1 MAQPQLLL
9 YSRQGCCLCEGLE
22 ERLRALPGV
31 TGLEVMDVDRDPA
44 LQQRYGLT
52 ELGPEDAVLEAI
64 GVKRGAKIRG
74 GAVQM
79 HKAAEALLI
88 DPVVNSTDRDLAVLQ
103 QLGLTLALALDTL
116 VFTSALRSGTAL
128 AVAAGGGFLCGL
140 ALNYA
145 LSTRLVFSQHRLA
158 DRRLEFVGFALIGV
172 AGLILTEIT
181 LWVTMVQLG
190 LMPLPAKLISAGV
203 TFLSN
208 FFLRKWLLF
217 TPRRAAQQAKP

>member
-1 MAQPQLLL
+1 MSSTWREFVL
-9 YSRQGCCLCEGLE
+9 Y
-22 ERLRALPGV
+22 V
-31 TGLEVMDVDRDPA
+31 
-44 LQQRYGLT
+44 
-52 ELGPEDAVLEAI
+52 
-64 GVKRGAKIRG
+64 
-74 GAVQM
+74 
-79 HKAAEALLI
+79 AASA
-88 DPVVNSTDRDLAVLQ
+88 
-103 QLGLTLALALDTL
+103 LALALDTL
-116 VFTSALRSGTAL
+116 VFTSALKAGMGLPA
-128 AVAAGGGFLCGL
+128 AAGAGFLSGL

>member
-1 MAQPQLLL
+1 MSSTWREFVL
-9 YSRQGCCLCEGLE
+9 Y
-22 ERLRALPGV
+22 V
-31 TGLEVMDVDRDPA
+31 
-44 LQQRYGLT
+44 
-52 ELGPEDAVLEAI
+52 
-64 GVKRGAKIRG
+64 
-74 GAVQM
+74 
-79 HKAAEALLI
+79 AASA
-88 DPVVNSTDRDLAVLQ
+88 
-103 QLGLTLALALDTL
+103 LALALDTL

-158 DRRLEFVGFALIGV
+158 DRRLEFVGFALIGC
-172 AGLILTEIT
+172 AGLILTEVI
-181 LWVTMVQLG
+181 LWLTVAQLG
-190 LMPLPAKLISAGV
+190 LAPLLAKLISAGA